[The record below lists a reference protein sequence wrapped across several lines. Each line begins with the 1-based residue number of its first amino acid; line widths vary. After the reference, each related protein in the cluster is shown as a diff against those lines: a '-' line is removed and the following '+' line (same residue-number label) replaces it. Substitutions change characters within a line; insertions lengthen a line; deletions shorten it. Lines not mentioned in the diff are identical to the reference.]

1 MLIDQLTPHL
11 PKYNEE
17 VNAHVKRLQ
26 TMLDAATVVDPV
38 LDRDDE
44 VRGHELDHRQSPRRD
59 SANSLTP
66 PEERGRMR
74 DQDDRDLCDIIRG
87 RDARDRINNRRQDVS
102 VLSKNNAMRRTM
114 TIMVPSTTN
123 LTDSAPLKEGT
134 TQEESKL
141 FPTI

>member
-1 MLIDQLTPHL
+1 
-11 PKYNEE
+11 
-17 VNAHVKRLQ
+17 
-26 TMLDAATVVDPV
+26 
-38 LDRDDE
+38 
-44 VRGHELDHRQSPRRD
+44 
-59 SANSLTP
+59 
-66 PEERGRMR
+66 
-74 DQDDRDLCDIIRG
+74 LCDIIRG

-102 VLSKNNAMRRTM
+102 VLSKNNAMRGTM